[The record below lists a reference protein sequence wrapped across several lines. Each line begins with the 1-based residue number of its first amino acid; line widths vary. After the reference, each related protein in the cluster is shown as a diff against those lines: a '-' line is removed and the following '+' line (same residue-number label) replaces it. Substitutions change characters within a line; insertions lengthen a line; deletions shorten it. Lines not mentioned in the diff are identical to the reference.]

1 MLCVC
6 FVFLRLVYPKLPV
19 YLVCPFLLA
28 PLVFSNV
35 YLHAKF
41 NEANIIYIFF
51 TQVFDDRTLY
61 GIPQCPSCLITIKIP
76 EAQHV
81 NKHVNKTLV
90 WPHDVESFQ
99 GSKFCL
105 FVMVQPW
112 NIGVCCIDQVFVTE
126 LTVVIFFVHAAV
138 LCIKTA
144 FNLVKIH
151 LLFRIIPLIQ

>member
-1 MLCVC
+1 M
-6 FVFLRLVYPKLPV
+6 
-19 YLVCPFLLA
+19 
-28 PLVFSNV
+28 
-35 YLHAKF
+35 
-41 NEANIIYIFF
+41 
-51 TQVFDDRTLY
+51 
-61 GIPQCPSCLITIKIP
+61 P

-126 LTVVIFFVHAAV
+126 LIVVIFFVHAAV
-138 LCIKTA
+138 LSIKTA